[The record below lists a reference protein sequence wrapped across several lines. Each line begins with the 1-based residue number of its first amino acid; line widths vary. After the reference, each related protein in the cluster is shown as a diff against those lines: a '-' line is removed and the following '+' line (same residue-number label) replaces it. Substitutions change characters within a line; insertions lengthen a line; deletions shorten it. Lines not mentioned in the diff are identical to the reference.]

1 MPWEYWGCFLML
13 AAAFVTDIRTMKI
26 PNWITLTGLTSGFLF
41 HALTGAWN
49 GIGDAFKGAAVGFG
63 LMFILYLLKAVGGGD
78 VKLFAGIGAWTG
90 ISFTLSVMMYSIL
103 AAGCI
108 GLFILLC
115 RRETL
120 FRLRRVVRGVW
131 GAVISAALRL
141 FSPRPRGSCSFRLCW
156 RCCPGRSFRFV
167 ISEEDYAFGKGGA

>member
-1 MPWEYWGCFLML
+1 MPWEYWGCFLLL

-26 PNWITLTGLTSGFLF
+26 PNLITLPGLVSGVLF
-41 HALTGAWN
+41 HVLTGGWN
-49 GIGDAFKGAAVGFG
+49 GIGDAIKGAVVGFG
-63 LMFILYLLKAVGGGD
+63 LMFILYLLRAVGGGD

-115 RRETL
+115 RREML
-120 FRLRRVVRGVW
+120 LRLRRVVRGIW
-131 GAVISAALRL
+131 GAVIFRSI
-141 FSPRPRGSCSFRLCW
+141 SPVQSTAEGQLQFPFMLAVLPGAILSLC
-156 RCCPGRSFRFV
+156 
-167 ISEEDYAFGKGGA
+167 YQ